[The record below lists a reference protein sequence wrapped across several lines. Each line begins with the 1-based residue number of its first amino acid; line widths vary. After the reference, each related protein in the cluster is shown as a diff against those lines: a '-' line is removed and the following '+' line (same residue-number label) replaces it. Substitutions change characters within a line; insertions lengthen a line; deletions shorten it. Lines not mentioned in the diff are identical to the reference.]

1 MLSVPVPCCQ
11 CGATTPCAPKCD
23 AFLSVQPHTIA
34 AFNQRQAD
42 LFNEQAS
49 ASLATWSPC
58 KRYRYTLRRTWSNTS
73 ASGLRLVTWIL
84 LNPSTAD
91 ETQDDPTIR
100 RCKDYSKAWG
110 FDGLIIV
117 NAYALR
123 STDPKGLWKVEDPNG
138 PENDAAILATCRET
152 NNVVCGWGAN
162 LRNDRRDALA
172 KLLRAIDLWALK
184 VNANGSP
191 AHPLYQRSDLP
202 LQPFHIRT
210 T

>member
-1 MLSVPVPCCQ
+1 MTAVPVQ
-11 CGATTPCAPKCD
+11 CG
-23 AFLSVQPHTIA
+23 VQPHTSPTHLA
-34 AFNQRQAD
+34 ELA
-42 LFNEQAS
+42 
-49 ASLATWSPC
+49 LATWSPC
-58 KRYRYTLRRTWSNTS
+58 GLYRYTLRRMWGN
-73 ASGLRLVTWIL
+73 AERKLVTWIL

-100 RCKDYSKAWG
+100 RCKDFSKLWG

-138 PENDAAILATCRET
+138 PENDTAVLGACSEAIR
-152 NNVVCGWGAN
+152 VVCGWGAN

-172 KLLRAIDLWALK
+172 KLLRDIDLWALK

-191 AHPLYQRSDLP
+191 AHPLYQRSDLLP
-202 LQPFHIRT
+202 QRFILKGLDV
-210 T
+210 

>member
-1 MLSVPVPCCQ
+1 MLSQ
-11 CGATTPCAPKCD
+11 SNMFTHESSAP
-23 AFLSVQPHTIA
+23 
-34 AFNQRQAD
+34 
-42 LFNEQAS
+42 
-49 ASLATWSPC
+49 LATWSPC
-58 KRYRYTLRRTWSNTS
+58 GLYRYTLRRTWANPD
-73 ASGLRLVTWIL
+73 ASVRKLVTWIL

-100 RCKDYSKAWG
+100 RCKEFSKSWG

-123 STDPKGLWKVEDPNG
+123 STDPKGLWKVEDPNCL
-138 PENDAAILATCRET
+138 ENDAAILAACRET

-191 AHPLYQRSDLP
+191 AHPLYQRSDLRP
-202 LQPFHIRT
+202 QRFIIRGT
-210 T
+210 NV

>member
-1 MLSVPVPCCQ
+1 MLIDPPCQ
-11 CGATTPCAPKCD
+11 SDMFVAPP
-23 AFLSVQPHTIA
+23 A
-34 AFNQRQAD
+34 
-42 LFNEQAS
+42 

-58 KRYRYTLRRTWSNTS
+58 KRYRYTLRRTWANPDAS
-73 ASGLRLVTWIL
+73 ALRLVTWIL

-100 RCKDYSKAWG
+100 RAKEYSKTWG

-138 PENDAAILATCRET
+138 PENDAAILGACRESAVSY
-152 NNVVCGWGAN
+152 NGKSIGRVVCGWGTN

-172 KLLRAIDLWALK
+172 RLLVAVDLSALK

-191 AHPLYQRSDLP
+191 AHPLYQRSDVVP
-202 LQPFHIRT
+202 RPFTLRGSNV
-210 T
+210 

>member
-1 MLSVPVPCCQ
+1 M
-11 CGATTPCAPKCD
+11 TM
-23 AFLSVQPHTIA
+23 
-34 AFNQRQAD
+34 
-42 LFNEQAS
+42 
-49 ASLATWSPC
+49 
-58 KRYRYTLRRTWSNTS
+58 
-73 ASGLRLVTWIL
+73 TWIL

-100 RCKDYSKAWG
+100 RCKEFSKSWG